1 MEHND
6 TAKCAYYKFLIKTI
20 GYDHFF
26 VNNETTKWSCSLHQE
41 FGIEYFH
48 TFINF
53 HKKIIVSLKNE
64 NLVQIV
70 WKNYYHVGPNPEIYV
85 WTYLSENSDESVL
98 IFASSHSKEM
108 CGPVVQVAVP
118 SRYQIFL
125 YKICSLGYE
134 YWETLLGLIKQAEI
148 LSQLLRSGWYYTT
161 LYILFL

>member
-64 NLVQIV
+64 NLGIPSLY
-70 WKNYYHVGPNPEIYV
+70 WKKKLQTPHPTNKQWTIYKV
-85 WTYLSENSDESVL
+85 CDFEFY
-98 IFASSHSKEM
+98 F
-108 CGPVVQVAVP
+108 
-118 SRYQIFL
+118 
-125 YKICSLGYE
+125 
-134 YWETLLGLIKQAEI
+134 
-148 LSQLLRSGWYYTT
+148 
-161 LYILFL
+161 